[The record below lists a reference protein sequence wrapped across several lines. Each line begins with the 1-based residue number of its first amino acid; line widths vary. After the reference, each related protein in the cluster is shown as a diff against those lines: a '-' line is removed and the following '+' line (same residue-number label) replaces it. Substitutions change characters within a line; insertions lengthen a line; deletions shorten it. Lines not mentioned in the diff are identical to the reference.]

1 MDPHSLSVSLTFTD
15 IIKLKKNRLEAAK
28 PKEWTEKK
36 KKVVTGDID
45 FQKGDQKEI
54 AGFGTREKVSAP
66 LPG

>member
-28 PKEWTEKK
+28 SKEWNEKK

>member
-1 MDPHSLSVSLTFTD
+1 MDPYSLSVTLTLIDT
-15 IIKLKKNRLEAAK
+15 ITLRKNRLEAAK
-28 PKEWTEKK
+28 SKEGNEKK

-54 AGFGTREKVSAP
+54 AGFNTKEKVSAL